1 MKALNVLGDK
11 RCDNINDMPRNQN
24 TPDELE
30 TVERTVSV
38 NVTLHMLN
46 LSQEPVYLRH

>member
-1 MKALNVLGDK
+1 MGDK
-11 RCDNINDMPRNQN
+11 RCDNINDMPINQN

-38 NVTLHMLN
+38 NVTLQMLN
-46 LSQEPVYLRH
+46 LSQEIVYLKY